1 MKKGREEGEKREKG
15 GERESM
21 SKREPN
27 YSILLLMLR
36 LHVTDSELSSVAYH
50 TDGFHMSKQI
60 SYMYLNYEL

>member
-36 LHVTDSELSSVAYH
+36 LHVTQTQSSHPWLITLMAFICPNKSH
-50 TDGFHMSKQI
+50 I
-60 SYMYLNYEL
+60 CI